1 MAKQLDRTLGY
12 WSVVSISVGAM
23 LGSGIFVLPG
33 LAAVIAGPWV
43 GLSCVLAGIFIL
55 KTATREEA
63 EALMASYPAVKAGRF
78 TFEVLPWWGPTGVT
92 YDDAP

>member
-33 LAAVIAGPWV
+33 LASAIAGPWV
-43 GLSCVLAGIFIL
+43 GLSYLLAGIFIL
-55 KTATREEA
+55 
-63 EALMASYPAVKAGRF
+63 PAVAR
-78 TFEVLPWWGPTGVT
+78 LPS
-92 YDDAP
+92 